1 MMMNSSAGVDDA
13 RMVHNCLREVVVLWG
28 ADQAVYGVSHDQ
40 GRVGRLWA
48 RHLHR
53 M

>member
-13 RMVHNCLREVVVLWG
+13 RMVHNCLREGVVLWG
-28 ADQAVYGVSHDQ
+28 ADQAVCGVCYDQ
-40 GRVGRLWA
+40 GRVRRWA
-48 RHLHR
+48 HSHQ